1 MSLVGSVRGHSAYL
15 SLDFPESCTL
25 HLSPVHPGT
34 RRDDLN
40 PPLPAENPLSLKLS
54 SITVTRIKVLNIGW
68 SDLKVANAR

>member
-1 MSLVGSVRGHSAYL
+1 MRLMGSVRGHSVYL

-40 PPLPAENPLSLKLS
+40 SPLPAENPLSLELS
-54 SITVTRIKVLNIGW
+54 SITVTRIKALKICW
-68 SDLKVANAR
+68 SNLKVANAC